1 MTHDLRIARVEKT
14 LRWFEEDSAL
24 LDLRVK
30 ELSRERQESAK
41 RFAAAVI
48 NETRA
53 ELHRLLEQRP
63 NEPEPSL
70 DPPCEPAD

>member
-41 RFAAAVI
+41 RFAAALI
-48 NETRA
+48 DKTRA
-53 ELHRLLEQRP
+53 ELRRLLDERP
-63 NEPEPSL
+63 HDAPDANEA
-70 DPPCEPAD
+70 PCEPAD